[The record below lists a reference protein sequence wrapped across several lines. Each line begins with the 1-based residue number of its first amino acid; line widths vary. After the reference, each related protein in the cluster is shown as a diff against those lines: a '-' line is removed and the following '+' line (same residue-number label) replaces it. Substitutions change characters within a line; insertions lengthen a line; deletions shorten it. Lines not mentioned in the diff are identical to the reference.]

1 MEAYPLI
8 GDNLVWLIGNGQKV
22 QIGSDPWIW
31 RLEAPNVLNRLLE
44 CIHDQ
49 KPSSPNR
56 HI

>member
-22 QIGSDPWIW
+22 QIGNDPWIW
-31 RLEAPNVLNRLLE
+31 GLEAPSVLNRLLE